1 MPRLSVIIPF
11 LNEAENLSKLHGRLE
26 AVGAQLPDVSL
37 EIILVDDGSSDRSI
51 EVIKDFPASAMA
63 VRVVKLSRNWGGH
76 AAIAAG
82 VQTASGDIL
91 TFLSADL
98 QDPPEIIVQLYRKWT
113 EGFRIC
119 WATRQSRADGLS
131 SQVTGAVYYWLLRKF
146 ALPQM
151 PVGGVDL
158 CLVDKKV
165 IRAMG
170 NLQERNSNVFNLLMW
185 AGFEQCFIPYDRG
198 EREHG
203 ASRWT
208 FAKRL
213 KLFIDSLIGFSFMPI
228 RLISSLGAGLSI
240 LGLCYAGLII
250 VRWFIYGAPVTG
262 WSSIM
267 VALLMLSGVQMLM
280 LGVLSEYLWR
290 ALDASRNRPL
300 YLIDDVL
307 NIEPKA
313 SPVLTSPASRPT
325 ARCQE
330 VGA

>member
-11 LNEAENLSKLHGRLE
+11 LNEAENLGKLHERLG
-26 AVGAQLPDVSL
+26 AVVAKLPDVAV
-37 EIILVDDGSSDRSI
+37 EVVLVDDGSSDRSLDAI
-51 EVIKDFPASAMA
+51 RGFPPSNLT

-82 VQTASGDIL
+82 VQSATGDIL

-98 QDPPEIIVQLYRKWT
+98 QDPPEIIVELYRKWC
-113 EGFRIC
+113 EGARIC

-131 SQVTGAVYYWLLRKF
+131 ARLTAAAYYWLLRRF

-165 IRAMG
+165 VRALG

-185 AGFEQCFIPYDRG
+185 AGFEQCFIPYDRAD
-198 EREHG
+198 REHG

-228 RLISSLGAGLSI
+228 RMISSAGAALSV
-240 LGLCYAGLII
+240 LGLCYAALIV
-250 VRWFIYGAPVTG
+250 VRWFLYGAPVTG
-262 WSSIM
+262 WASLM

-300 YLIDDVL
+300 YIVDEV
-307 NIEPKA
+307 IAVSEGQPA
-313 SPVLTSPASRPT
+313 AGSPQPA
-325 ARCQE
+325 AL
-330 VGA
+330 G